1 MRGVRDRLS
10 RWLGDP
16 LVHFVALGVVVFAA
30 HRALAPA
37 NEEDAPRVI
46 RLEGRYL
53 EALVEE
59 RARRTG
65 RAVRDEDRREA
76 RSDYVREEALVRE
89 ARALGLDAGD
99 AIVRRR
105 LVQKLELLVRASL
118 AVPEPTDDEL
128 AAYLDAHQSDYLA
141 PADVSFEHRY
151 FSRERRGEAALRDAL
166 SAAASPDA
174 DTARGDPFPLG
185 ARFSHRTRA
194 SLTETFGPE
203 LAAALDDAPLEAWS
217 SPIETRFGVHL
228 VRVWERR
235 DGRPLSLDEVRE
247 RLAARWTEEREQAQ
261 LEQAL
266 GDIVAS
272 YEIEDAP

>member
-1 MRGVRDRLS
+1 MRGVRDRLT

-30 HRALAPA
+30 HRALAPGS
-37 NEEDAPRVI
+37 EDDAPRVI
-46 RLEGRYL
+46 RLEARYL
-53 EALVEE
+53 DALVEE

-65 RAVRDEDRREA
+65 RAVREEDRADARE
-76 RSDYVREEALVRE
+76 DYVREEALVRE

-118 AVPEPTDDEL
+118 EVPEPTDDEL
-128 AAYLDAHQSDYLA
+128 AAYLHLHQSDYLA

-151 FSRERRGEAALRDAL
+151 FSRERRGEAASADAL
-166 SAAASPDA
+166 AAAAAPEA

-185 ARFSHRTRA
+185 ARFTHRTRA
-194 SLTETFGPE
+194 SITETFGPE

-217 SPIETRFGVHL
+217 LPIETRFGVHL
-228 VRVWERR
+228 VRVSERR
-235 DGRPLSLDEVRE
+235 SERPLALDEVRE
-247 RLAARWTEEREQAQ
+247 RLAARWVEEREA
-261 LEQAL
+261 LELERAL
-266 GDIVAS
+266 GDIVRS